1 MAQFCVNYLGCGSAT
16 PTLRHQPSCQIVD
29 FRDNLFMV
37 DCGEGAQLAM
47 RRQRLKFS
55 RLNHIFISHLH
66 GDHCLG
72 LPGLLSTLALTGRD
86 GGQLTVH
93 TFKEGAQLFDR
104 LMKFFCHGMPYQ
116 VNYNIIDPK
125 ASTDE
130 IVFESDALTV
140 SAFPLTHTA
149 ACVGFLFK
157 EKNKPRHLRR
167 DMIDFH
173 RIPVSQLAAV
183 KNGADFVKDDGTVVP
198 NNALT
203 TDADPSY
210 SYAYCSDTIFTP
222 SLAKT
227 LEGVHTIYH
236 EATYTDEFADKARQR
251 GHSTASQAAR
261 VALESGAK
269 RLVLGHYS
277 KRYLNENEHLAQ
289 ARAIF
294 PNTLLSNEGM
304 KLNFES

>member
-55 RLNHIFISHLH
+55 RLNHIFLSHLH

-86 GGQLTVH
+86 GGQLTLH
-93 TFKEGAQLFDR
+93 TFKEGVELFDR
-104 LMKFFCHGMPYQ
+104 LMKFFCHGMPYEI
-116 VNYNIIDPK
+116 NYNIIDPK
-125 ASTDE
+125 APAGE
-130 IVFESDALTV
+130 VVFESDSLTISTFSLV
-140 SAFPLTHTA
+140 HTLP
-149 ACVGFLFK
+149 CVGYLFK
-157 EKNKPRHLRR
+157 EKPKQRHLRR
-167 DMIDFH
+167 DMVDFYNV
-173 RIPVSQLAAV
+173 PVAQLAAI
-183 KNGADFVKDDGTVVP
+183 KGGADFVRDDGTVVP
-198 NNALT
+198 NRVLT

-210 SYAYCSDTIFTP
+210 SYAYCSDTVYTP
-222 SLAKT
+222 SLAKAI
-227 LEGVHTIYH
+227 EGVHTVYH
-236 EATYTDEFADKARQR
+236 EATYTDEYADKARAR

-261 VALESGAK
+261 IALAAGAQ

-289 ARAIF
+289 AGAIF
-294 PNTLLSNEGM
+294 SNTLLSNEGM
-304 KLNFES
+304 KLNF